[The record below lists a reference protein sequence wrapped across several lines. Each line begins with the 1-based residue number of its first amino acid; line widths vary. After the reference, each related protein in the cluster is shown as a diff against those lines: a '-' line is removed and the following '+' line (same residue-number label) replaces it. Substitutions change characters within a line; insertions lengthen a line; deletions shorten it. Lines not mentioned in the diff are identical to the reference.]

1 MKTRMFGARGGM
13 LRRRTWSCCQR
24 RSESWFARWDNSR
37 HALVKPA
44 LPAAGR
50 THAAEERSTERRARA
65 RGRSIARFVLGQAL
79 PWVSAVASTHEH
91 PYGSCHHQDVHV
103 HICTLRS
110 SAMAAPDLNLS
121 HTRDRGDLPDACG
134 EISRFN
140 PLSHS
145 LHRTTTQRS
154 FTTRQRGC
162 SRSTEGHSN
171 TLVSLRFFARI
182 PQTRSAWPKRGESSR
197 KMGRNP
203 SRMITGPAYLRVQ
216 EAWILDLVIE
226 IDKRKTA
233 LYTALHLLLCTAA

>member
-1 MKTRMFGARGGM
+1 M
-13 LRRRTWSCCQR
+13 Q
-24 RSESWFARWDNSR
+24 
-37 HALVKPA
+37 
-44 LPAAGR
+44 
-50 THAAEERSTERRARA
+50 STERRARA
-65 RGRSIARFVLGQAL
+65 RGRSIAPFVFGQAL

-103 HICTLRS
+103 HIYTLRS

-121 HTRDRGDLPDACG
+121 HTP
-134 EISRFN
+134 EIAAISPHASGRSLASTRF
-140 PLSHS
+140 HS
-145 LHRTTTQRS
+145 MHQTTTQCS

-162 SRSTEGHSN
+162 SRSTEGHGN
-171 TLVSLRFFARI
+171 TLVSLRCFARI
-182 PQTRSAWPKRGESSR
+182 PRTRSAWPKRGESSR
-197 KMGRNP
+197 EMRRNP